1 MKIKSVELRHLD
13 PYGKYYET
21 EVLVK
26 VEDEIWR
33 CFTIRIDIT
42 GYYPKPSQ
50 REIDNGWEP
59 DEGMDH
65 VEPEACHLIAE
76 MIVDC
81 LLEKT
86 QEK

>member
-1 MKIKSVELRHLD
+1 MKIKSASLQPLR
-13 PYGKYYET
+13 GKHYVT
-21 EVLVK
+21 EVFVN
-26 VEDEIWR
+26 VTDESGDYY
-33 CFTIRIDIT
+33 TVRIDLA

-81 LLEKT
+81 LLEKA